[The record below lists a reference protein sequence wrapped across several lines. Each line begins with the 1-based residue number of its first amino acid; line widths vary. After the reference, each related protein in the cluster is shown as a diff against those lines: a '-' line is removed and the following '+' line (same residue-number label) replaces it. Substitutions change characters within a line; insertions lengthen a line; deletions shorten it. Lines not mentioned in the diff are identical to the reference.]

1 MWAIVLLGVLTFLI
15 YRHFKKSLNYWEEK
29 NVQHDRPLPIFGNML
44 PNLLG
49 KISNAELIQQ
59 LYNKYS
65 SGRYFGLY
73 NLGSTSLVIRDPELI
88 KKIAVKEFETFPEHK
103 PFIPSDVDPLWSNNL
118 FAMEGGEKWHQL
130 RSTLSPSF
138 TSSKMKA
145 MFVLMKECTKEF
157 INYFESKGDSVDVEL
172 KGAFARFGIDVIAT
186 TAFGVTCNSLSDPKN
201 EFYVLG
207 KELMNFKGLRRI
219 ILMLNLLC
227 PPIARIT
234 RVSFFPEKIKKFF
247 GSLVKETLQLRRER
261 KVVRPDMIHLLME
274 YQKGN
279 LAQEEDAHS
288 TPEAGFA
295 VVEESVFGKT
305 KQKLKFEVTD
315 DIITSQVMI
324 FFLAGLDTVST
335 MMSYTI
341 YELALNPDSQNR
353 LRAEIEDAL
362 RFSDGKLTYDNLM
375 GMKYLD
381 MVISE
386 SMRKWPPFVLI
397 DRRSVRPYTI
407 EPEGPTETPVFLEK
421 HSQVI
426 YPIFAIHRDPKYY
439 PNPDKFDPE
448 RFNDE
453 NRSSIQPY
461 TYLPFGAGP
470 RNCIG
475 SRFALQEGKLIIAEI
490 VRNFDIVRVKKTQ
503 VPIVMSKTNF
513 NPVPDEGIWVGF
525 RRRKEGS
532 ILEK

>member
-1 MWAIVLLGVLTFLI
+1 MWTIILLVFLTFVI
-15 YRHFKKSLNYWEEK
+15 YRHFKKSLIYWKEQ
-29 NVQHDRPLPIFGNML
+29 NVQHDRPFPIFGNML
-44 PNLLG
+44 PILLG
-49 KISNAELIQQ
+49 KISNVEMIQK

-65 SGRYFGLY
+65 SGRYVGLY
-73 NLGSTSLVIRDPELI
+73 NFGATSLVLRDPELI
-88 KKIAVKEFETFPEHK
+88 KKITVKEFETFPEHR

-172 KGAFARFGIDVIAT
+172 KDSFARFGNDVIAT

-219 ILMLNLLC
+219 IFMLNLIC
-227 PPIARIT
+227 PTMARIT
-234 RVSFFPEKIKKFF
+234 RVSFFPEKIRKFF
-247 GSLVKETLQLRRER
+247 GSLIKETLQLRREK

-274 YQKGN
+274 YQKEN
-279 LAQEEDAHS
+279 PTQEEDAHS

-305 KQKLKFEVTD
+305 KQKLKLEVTD

-324 FFLAGLDTVST
+324 FFFAGLDTVST

-341 YELALNPDSQNR
+341 YELALNPDIQSR

-362 RFSDGKLTYDNLM
+362 RSSDGKLTYDNLM
-375 GMKYLD
+375 RMKYLD
-381 MVISE
+381 MVIS
-386 SMRKWPPFVLI
+386 
-397 DRRSVRPYTI
+397 
-407 EPEGPTETPVFLEK
+407 GPTETPVFLQK
-421 HSQVI
+421 HSHVI
-426 YPIFAIHRDPKYY
+426 CPIFAIHRDPKYY
-439 PNPDKFDPE
+439 HNPDKFDPE

-453 NRSSIQPY
+453 NRSSIHPY

-475 SRFALQEGKLIIAEI
+475 SRFALLEGKLIIAEI
-490 VRNFDIVRVKKTQ
+490 VRNFEIVPVRKTQ
-503 VPIVMSKTNF
+503 VPIVFSTTNF
-513 NPVPDEGIWVGF
+513 NPLPDNGIWVGF
-525 RRRKEGS
+525 RRRKEDE
-532 ILEK
+532 I

>member
-1 MWAIVLLGVLTFLI
+1 MNTMWTIVLLGVLAFITF
-15 YRHFKKSLNYWEEK
+15 RHFKKSLRYWEEK
-29 NVQHDRPLPIFGNML
+29 NVQHDRPLPIFGNVL

-49 KISNAELIQQ
+49 KISNTEILQQ

-65 SGRYFGLY
+65 SARYFGLY
-73 NLGSTSLVIRDPELI
+73 SLGTASLVIRDPELI
-88 KKIAVKEFETFPEHK
+88 KKIAVKEFDTFPEHK
-103 PFIPSDVDPLWSNNL
+103 PFIPSDVDPLWNNNL

-145 MFVLMKECTKEF
+145 MFVLMKECSKEF
-157 INYFESKGDSVDVEL
+157 INYFERKGDSVDIEL
-172 KGAFARFGIDVIAT
+172 KDAFARFGTDVIAT

-207 KELMNFKGLRRI
+207 KDLMNFKGLRRI
-219 ILMLNLLC
+219 IFLLNIIC
-227 PPIARIT
+227 PTMAKIT
-234 RVSFFPEKIKKFF
+234 RVPFIPKKVSKFF
-247 GSLVKETLQLRRER
+247 GSLVKESLQLRREK

-279 LAQEEDAHS
+279 LAQDEDAHS

-305 KQKLKFEVTD
+305 KQRLKVEVTD

-341 YELALNPDSQNR
+341 YELALNPDIQDR
-353 LRAEIEDAL
+353 LRAEIQDAL
-362 RFSDGKLTYDNLM
+362 SFSGGQLTYDNLM
-375 GMKYLD
+375 RMKYLD
-381 MVISE
+381 MIISE
-386 SMRKWPPFVLI
+386 SMRKWPPFVLFE
-397 DRRSVRPYTI
+397 RRSVRPYTI
-407 EPEGPTETPVFLEK
+407 EPEDPTETPVFLEK

-426 YPIFAIHRDPKYY
+426 CPVFAIHRDSKYY

-475 SRFALQEGKLIIAEI
+475 SRFALLEGKLIVAEI
-490 VRNFDIVRVKKTQ
+490 VRNFEIVPVTKTQ
-503 VPIVMSKTNF
+503 VPLVFSKTNF
-513 NPVPDEGIWVGF
+513 NPLPDGGIWVGF
-525 RRRKEGS
+525 SRRKED
-532 ILEK
+532 